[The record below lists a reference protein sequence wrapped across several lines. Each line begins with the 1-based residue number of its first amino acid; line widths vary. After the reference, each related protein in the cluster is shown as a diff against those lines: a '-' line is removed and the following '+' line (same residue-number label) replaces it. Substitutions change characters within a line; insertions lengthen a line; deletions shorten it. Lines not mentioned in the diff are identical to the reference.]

1 MIKVVFV
8 DGENIGLKVV
18 EKIDSTLSDK
28 VLVFSKSANIEQH
41 CDKALFQ
48 HFSNYPTGSNQAD
61 FLIIANL
68 TKYLTVYDTKAL
80 SKADL
85 VLYTNDQDLISA
97 FEFQCEQHHIPANIV
112 RTREASKVISLP
124 VSKPI
129 PLDPVEEKLFNALS
143 QPRSLDPEL
152 QTELRLGRQTFTR
165 AINSLLNAN
174 RIKRSDTNKKL
185 WVQC

>member
-1 MIKVVFV
+1 MKVIFV
-8 DGENIGLKVV
+8 DAENVGLKVI
-18 EKIDSTLSDK
+18 EKIERALPDK
-28 VLVFSKSANIEQH
+28 VLVFSKSPNIEQH

-68 TKYLTVYDTKAL
+68 TKYLTVYDMKAL
-80 SKADL
+80 SKAEF

-97 FEFQCEQHHIPANIV
+97 FEFQCEQHNISANII
-112 RTREASKVISLP
+112 RTREESKVISLP
-124 VSKPI
+124 VPKPI
-129 PLDPVEEKLFNALS
+129 PLDPVEERLFNALAE
-143 QPRSLDPEL
+143 PRALDPEL

-165 AINSLLNAN
+165 VINSLLNAN
-174 RIKRSDTNKKL
+174 RIKRSETNKKL